1 MEADLLLH
9 SITDPVD
16 QSALAALDLIL
27 GADRSRKCDQLDLA
41 QHGYSRSVHIRQ
53 VHDSNG
59 DGNLAGSS
67 LDHDRVILANAQL
80 EELGVPVVWIVEC
93 PDLPGLMEA
102 SVWIMSTYTPAPS
115 LWAARF
121 LPVPLTTPTVTL
133 GSELARMKP

>member
-27 GADRSRKCDQLDLA
+27 GADRSRKCDQLDLS

-59 DGNLAGSS
+59 DGNLPGSS
-67 LDHDRVILANAQL
+67 LDHARVILANAQL
-80 EELGVPVVWIVEC
+80 EELGVPVVWIVEG
-93 PDLPGLMEA
+93 PVFPRHDHISWHYAG
-102 SVWIMSTYTPAPS
+102 APC
-115 LWAARF
+115 AR
-121 LPVPLTTPTVTL
+121 
-133 GSELARMKP
+133 ARDDGRHTNA